1 MNKLT
6 HAVLLAALIS
16 ANVSWAEVTHSAAGG
31 FTTVNEVVIEGSRND
46 VWKTSIDQVGRWWSS
61 DHTVSGDAT
70 RLSISSRPQG
80 CFCETFASGGGV
92 VHMTVTMVN
101 PGVVIRL
108 TGGLGPLGLMGVN
121 GNMTWEYVET
131 DGGTRVTFTY
141 VVGGHS
147 ADGLD
152 TIAAPVDFVIGEAL
166 HRLKAHV
173 ETGDANNA
181 YPALD

>member
-6 HAVLLAALIS
+6 HAVLLAMLVS
-16 ANVSWAEVTHSAAGG
+16 ANASWADVTHSAAGG
-31 FTTVNEVVIEGSRND
+31 FTTVNEVSITGSRND
-46 VWKTSIDQVGRWWSS
+46 VWKASLDEVGQWWSS

-70 RLSISSRPQG
+70 RLSIASRLQG
-80 CFCETFASGGGV
+80 CFCENFASGGGV

-121 GNMTWEYVET
+121 GNMTWEFIEA
-131 DGGTRVTFTY
+131 DDGTRVKFTY

-152 TIAAPVDFVIGEAL
+152 TIAAPVDAVISEAL

-181 YPALD
+181 AVD

>member
-1 MNKLT
+1 MNKLS
-6 HAVLLAALIS
+6 HAVLPAMLIF
-16 ANVSWAEVTHSAAGG
+16 ANDSSAEVTQFAAGG

-46 VWKTSIDQVGRWWSS
+46 VWRASIDEIGLWWSS
-61 DHTVSGDAT
+61 DHTISGDAA

-80 CFCETFASGGGV
+80 CFCESFANGGGA

-121 GNMTWEYVET
+121 GNMTWEYAET

-141 VVGGHS
+141 VVGGHN

-166 HRLKAHV
+166 HRFKAHV

-181 YPALD
+181 NPTID